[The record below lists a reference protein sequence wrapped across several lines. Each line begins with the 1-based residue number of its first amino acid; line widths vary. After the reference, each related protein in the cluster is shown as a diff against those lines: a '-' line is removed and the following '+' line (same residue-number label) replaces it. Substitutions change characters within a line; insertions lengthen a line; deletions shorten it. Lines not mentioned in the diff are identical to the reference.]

1 MNVQELLFDY
11 IHAYCYGGLD
21 GMFKKSSLSYNILG
35 TKRHIAKLITQR
47 MIKDFI
53 RVHYHPSRMV
63 LVATGGVDHEEVA
76 KQILVKY
83 FITKNEIEI

>member
-1 MNVQELLFDY
+1 
-11 IHAYCYGGLD
+11 
-21 GMFKKSSLSYNILG
+21 MFKNSSLSYNILG

>member
-21 GMFKKSSLSYNILG
+21 GMFKNSSLSYNILG

-63 LVATGGVDHEEVA
+63 LVATGGVDHEEVV
-76 KQILVKY
+76 KILVKY
-83 FITKNEIEI
+83 FINKNEIEI